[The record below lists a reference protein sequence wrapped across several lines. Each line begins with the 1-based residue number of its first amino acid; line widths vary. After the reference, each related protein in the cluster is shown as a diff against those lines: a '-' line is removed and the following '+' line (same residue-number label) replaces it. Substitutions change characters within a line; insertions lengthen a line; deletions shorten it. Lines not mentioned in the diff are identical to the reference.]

1 LRNLLEKIDN
11 LIEERV
17 AANRKKVAVI
27 FGETDEEYKIAQKK
41 LGEYAS
47 SIAYEPIMICAARN
61 SQMYKIPINL
71 MFKADIQDFGQ
82 NIGKPKHPFIAEI
95 MRKAEKITEKYAGG
109 FEWQVKKF
117 SETDLA
123 ENVQFI
129 FQCKNETFLE
139 L

>member
-1 LRNLLEKIDN
+1 
-11 LIEERV
+11 
-17 AANRKKVAVI
+17 
-27 FGETDEEYKIAQKK
+27 
-41 LGEYAS
+41 
-47 SIAYEPIMICAARN
+47 MICAARN
-61 SQMYKIPINL
+61 GQMYKIPVNL

-109 FEWQVKKF
+109 FDWQVKKF

-123 ENVQFI
+123 ENSQFI
-129 FQCKNETFLE
+129 FQCKNETLIE

>member
-1 LRNLLEKIDN
+1 
-11 LIEERV
+11 
-17 AANRKKVAVI
+17 
-27 FGETDEEYKIAQKK
+27 
-41 LGEYAS
+41 
-47 SIAYEPIMICAARN
+47 
-61 SQMYKIPINL
+61 MYKIPINL

-117 SETDLA
+117 SEMDLV

-129 FQCKNETFLE
+129 FQCKNETLIE